1 MRFAPDANAAQNGAG
16 IHIVSPRGKI
26 MSRKIVVAGAIA
38 SALFAVAAFAAET
51 AAPPAPM
58 AAADPAAAAIADP
71 GRPAADTARDAARK
85 PAEMIAFAQLKP
97 GQNVLELLPG
107 GGYFTRIFSKVL
119 GPSGH
124 LYAAV
129 PDPKGPDAEPAAAAI
144 AAQPGYANITVVAIQ
159 PLPKMPPLDLIWT
172 SWNYHD
178 LHLSRVHVDMAQVD
192 KGWFALLKPGGV
204 VVIVDHAALPGSPP
218 VETADKLHRIDPA
231 VVKAEMTA
239 AGFVFDGETDVLANP
254 ADPHTALVF
263 DPSIRGKTDQFAY
276 RFRKPM

>member
-1 MRFAPDANAAQNGAG
+1 
-16 IHIVSPRGKI
+16 

-38 SALFAVAAFAAET
+38 SALFAAAAFAAET
-51 AAPPAPM
+51 AAPAAPM

-71 GRPAADTARDAARK
+71 SRPAADTARDSARK
-85 PAEMIAFAQLKP
+85 PAEMIAFAQMKP

-119 GPSGH
+119 GPGGH

-129 PDPKGPDAEPAAAAI
+129 PDPKGPDAEPAAATI
-144 AAQPGYANITVVAIQ
+144 AAQPGYANITVVPIQ
-159 PLPKMPPLDLIWT
+159 PLPKMAPLDLIWT

-231 VVKAEMTA
+231 VVKAEMTG
-239 AGFVFDGETDVLANP
+239 AGFVFDGETNVLANP